1 MNSILFFYFFKKKIL
16 KTLKSKKMTSIKDPL
31 LKCFKIWSKK
41 VFLINVCSIISK
53 YKRSM
58 SEINMKIS
66 KIQNSQENQ
75 IISNLLNKIK
85 ICKPI

>member
-1 MNSILFFYFFKKKIL
+1 
-16 KTLKSKKMTSIKDPL
+16 
-31 LKCFKIWSKK
+31 
-41 VFLINVCSIISK
+41 
-53 YKRSM
+53 M